1 MRSHAASALLLAL
14 ALLTG
19 CGSAT
24 DPATSSRRATAG
36 RAAPIITSGPEL
48 YTDVARRMAGEG
60 TATFTFSGVG
70 GGETV
75 SGSGAMHFG
84 FDQFDAE
91 VELTMPETGRV
102 RAVLMPDA
110 SYLALPHA
118 KGLPK
123 KKPWLKVAALPKTAI
138 GRELRPVVDQLRA
151 SFDPEQSLGLLQAAR
166 RVEEVGPATVEGEPT
181 TRYHARVGLR
191 QAIQQTAGLTREQ
204 YAVML
209 EAGVRTLDYDVWLDA
224 TGLPRKFTADIPTAS
239 GLFSVTGTY
248 RDWGKKVRI
257 EQPTAKEIFDADK
270 LKG

>member
-1 MRSHAASALLLAL
+1 MRSHAASAFLAL

-19 CGSAT
+19 CGSQV
-24 DPATSSRRATAG
+24 DPADSSND
-36 RAAPIITSGPEL
+36 AAAVRPGPLTTSGPEL

-75 SGSGAMHFG
+75 SGSGAMRFEL
-84 FDQFDAE
+84 DQFDAE
-91 VELTMPETGRV
+91 VELTMPATGRV

-123 KKPWLKVAALPKTAI
+123 KKPWLKVAAVPQTAI

-166 RVEEVGPATVEGEPT
+166 RVEEVGPASVEGEPT
-181 TRYHARVGLR
+181 TRYHARVDLR
-191 QAIQQTAGLTREQ
+191 QAIQQSAGLTREQ
-204 YAVML
+204 YRTML
-209 EAGVRTLDYDVWLDA
+209 DAGVRKLDYDVWLDA
-224 TGLPRKFTADIPTAS
+224 TGLPRKFTADIPTTS

-248 RDWGKKVRI
+248 RDWGKKVSI
-257 EQPTAKEIFDADK
+257 EQPTAKQIFDADK
-270 LKG
+270 LKS

>member
-1 MRSHAASALLLAL
+1 MRWRVLSGLLAL
-14 ALLTG
+14 GLLAG
-19 CGSAT
+19 CGT
-24 DPATSSRRATAG
+24 DVDPAAPLPD
-36 RAAPIITSGPEL
+36 AAAVRPGPVTTSGPEL
-48 YTDVARRMAGEG
+48 YEDVARRMAGEG
-60 TATFTFSGVG
+60 TATFIFSGVG

-75 SGSGAMHFG
+75 SGSGAMHFEL
-84 FDQFDAE
+84 DQFDAE
-91 VELTMPETGRV
+91 VQLSMPATGRV

-118 KGLPK
+118 KGLPR
-123 KKPWLKVAALPKTAI
+123 KKPWLKVAAVPKTAL

-166 RVEEVGPATVEGEPT
+166 RVEEVGPAAVEGEPT
-181 TRYHARVGLR
+181 TRYHARVDLR

-204 YAVML
+204 YRTML
-209 EAGVRTLDYDVWLDA
+209 DAGVRTLAYDVWLDS

-248 RDWGKKVRI
+248 RDWGRKVRI
-257 EQPTAKEIFDADK
+257 EQPTAEQIFDADK